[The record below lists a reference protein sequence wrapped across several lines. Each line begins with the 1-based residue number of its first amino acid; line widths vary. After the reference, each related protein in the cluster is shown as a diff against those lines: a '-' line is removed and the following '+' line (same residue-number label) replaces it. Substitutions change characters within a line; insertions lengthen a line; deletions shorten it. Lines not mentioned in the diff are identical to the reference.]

1 MFEIMKIKI
10 FISLFIVIGLL
21 SSCEKKPMEASGGD
35 INFRFKLTYGDQPF
49 EMFKTY
55 DYPVIKEKFQ
65 MTRLSFYISDLT
77 IRSINGDINVKDIDY
92 LNLTVSHTSPLP
104 ANGYEYVIKGV
115 KPGSYTS
122 FDFGVGVPKALNA
135 LAPKDFK
142 AGHILS
148 TAAEYWSSWKSYIF
162 FRPEGQI
169 SINGKPM
176 SETPF
181 ALHLG
186 ADEAFRK
193 ISFAKPIIV
202 TEGNVT
208 NVDIMLDIQKFFNG
222 KKLYDIKTTQ
232 QIHSLEQMP
241 LILQLTDN
249 LEISFK

>member
-135 LAPKDFK
+135 LAPKDLK
-142 AGHILS
+142 RG
-148 TAAEYWSSWKSYIF
+148 
-162 FRPEGQI
+162 I
-169 SINGKPM
+169 S
-176 SETPF
+176 
-181 ALHLG
+181 
-186 ADEAFRK
+186 
-193 ISFAKPIIV
+193 
-202 TEGNVT
+202 
-208 NVDIMLDIQKFFNG
+208 
-222 KKLYDIKTTQ
+222 
-232 QIHSLEQMP
+232 
-241 LILQLTDN
+241 
-249 LEISFK
+249 